1 MIDISVMI
9 KAQAVF
15 IRSFSYEIMPVALL
29 PVDGLWVGVQSP
41 NQTL

>member
-15 IRSFSYEIMPVALL
+15 SYEIMPVALL
-29 PVDGLWVGVQSP
+29 PVEGLWVGVQSP